1 MDYHDTEPLACIISE
16 WISTIC
22 ITCYFSM
29 IPDAYFASNLTNMFI
44 TPEAMMIWYVVYGV
58 ECNLCGL
65 VFVGETKW
73 GLNTRMCGHRS
84 GINNN
89 QYHEVYHH
97 FRQQDHSNLYTSFH
111 LGNNF
116 NLSTP
121 LRRQKEEYWMCE
133 SWELQC
139 HTSAMWKVW
148 MSSTKAIS
156 YTINLLELWFH
167 LFSKINM
174 FLSFHIHMFPP
185 LHPKS

>member
-1 MDYHDTEPLACIISE
+1 LDYHDTEPLACIISE

-84 GINNN
+84 GININKN
-89 QYHEVYHH
+89 QLPDVYHYFGKPDLSIIVCILGKKYH
-97 FRQQDHSNLYTSFH
+97 HISNP
-111 LGNNF
+111 
-116 NLSTP
+116 NLSTHHSRGGSRGGGP
-121 LRRQKEEYWMCE
+121 PKIGKKYD
-133 SWELQC
+133 
-139 HTSAMWKVW
+139 
-148 MSSTKAIS
+148 
-156 YTINLLELWFH
+156 LLA
-167 LFSKINM
+167 
-174 FLSFHIHMFPP
+174 
-185 LHPKS
+185 